1 MNQLNAQQLE
11 AVHHL
16 EGPMLVLAGPGSGK
30 TTMITHRILHMIQE
44 RGIEERKIW
53 VVTYTRAAA
62 QEMRSRFLHLRG
74 TDQTETAFGTFHSL
88 FWKMLRD
95 QGELRDRSI
104 LEEGEQLAAAK
115 QILAHQGD
123 SNETTELAQWLLSR
137 YEFFRNTG
145 QERGERVEAQEIV
158 WRRAYEEYKRERR
171 KMDFDDILAAMKK
184 ALEQPNIRRS
194 FQAQYQYFLVDEF
207 QDVNPVQYEALK
219 LLVGEGGNLFV
230 VGDDDQAIYGFRG
243 AAPGIMLR
251 FPEDFPG
258 CRVLSLRWNY
268 RSTSRIVEKSTEL
281 IVHNRKRYPKAIEAR
296 QKKRGPRV
304 RMQIFEEEKE
314 EYRAIARE
322 AHRSPGLC
330 VLFRTHSQ
338 MRPLLQS
345 LEDYGIA
352 YHTREHVYNPYAHWI
367 GDDIL
372 EYRRAALGD
381 QTAFL
386 GVLRRYGESIPL
398 ACISWLREGENA
410 KKILDYPL
418 GIELRTALTGLFYEL
433 DHVRRES
440 PAASLH
446 RIASRLHYFQ
456 YLQRVGERRGI
467 DPARLKQRY
476 DFFQRM
482 VSEYKTWEEWEENR
496 RQKIQ
501 ETMTA
506 KSSDVLLLTMHA
518 AKGLEFD
525 TVWIPG
531 LEEGMLPHERAEDL
545 EEERRLLYVGC
556 TRAKTRLILSRNLRR
571 GGNQQSKSLFWTE
584 IDEKRSDNL

>member
-11 AVHHL
+11 AVQHL

-104 LEEGEQLAAAK
+104 LEEGEQLAVAK
-115 QILAHQGD
+115 QTLVDQGD
-123 SNETTELAQWLLSR
+123 SNEATELAQWLLSR

-145 QERGERVEAQEIV
+145 QERGERPDVQEIA
-158 WRRAYEEYKRERR
+158 WRRAYEEYKRKRR
-171 KMDFDDILAAMKK
+171 KMDFDDILATMKK
-184 ALEQPNIRRS
+184 ALEQSNIRRS
-194 FQAQYQYFLVDEF
+194 FQKQYQYFLVEEF

-219 LLVGEGGNLFV
+219 LLVGKDRNLFA
-230 VGDDDQAIYGFRG
+230 VGDDDQSIYGFRG

-258 CRVLSLRWNY
+258 CRVLTLRWNY
-268 RSTSRIVEKSTEL
+268 RSTSRIVEKSTKL
-281 IVHNRKRYPKAIEAR
+281 IEHNRKRYPKEIQAR

-304 RMQIFEEEKE
+304 WMRVFEEEKN
-314 EYRAIARE
+314 EYRAIACE
-322 AHRSPGLC
+322 ARRSPGLC

-338 MRPLLQS
+338 MRPLIQS

-352 YHTREHVYNPYAHWI
+352 YHTREQVYNPYAHWI

-386 GVLRRYGESIPL
+386 DVLRRYGEGIPL
-398 ACISWLREGENA
+398 ACVSWLREGEDA
-410 KKILDYPL
+410 RKILDYPM

-433 DHVRRES
+433 DHIRRE
-440 PAASLH
+440 PLEASFH
-446 RIASRLHYFQ
+446 RIASRCRYFH
-456 YLQRVGERRGI
+456 YLQKVGERRGI

-476 DFFQRM
+476 DFFYRM
-482 VSEYKTWEEWEENR
+482 SSEYKTWEEWEENR
-496 RQKIQ
+496 RRKMQ
-501 ETMTA
+501 EAIPA

-531 LEEGMLPHERAEDL
+531 MEKETLPHEKAEDL

-556 TRAKTRLILSRNLRR
+556 TRAKTRLILSRNMQR

-584 IDEKRSDNL
+584 LDEKKDT